1 MPGEAEAAQAPAVG
15 RHAAF
20 TVINPSGQKSTV
32 AIDRS
37 PFVFGRQADNDLA
50 LRDNRVSRVHARIVR
65 EEGGYFLE
73 DLNSRHGTF
82 LNGERL
88 ELRTRLKH
96 SDAVTFGFAD
106 GYQLVFQQVEPDMVR
121 LAGQIG
127 AGGPA
132 GELSK
137 LRALVEV
144 ARALRSSLSTQ
155 EVLES
160 VVDAAL
166 SVTRSDRGF
175 LFLKPSSAVPASGYS
190 PAQRSWGGEV
200 SPAAGTHGAL
210 GDSKDGMSRELELAV
225 ARDRQG
231 ARLTEADLRV
241 PRRVIQRALDSRRD
255 LLSMNFDPLVAGGE
269 EADHSI
275 ASLDL
280 RSVICLPL
288 VRIRTQT
295 AQDTIVSDPRDTF
308 GLIYLDSK
316 IELADLSA
324 GNREVLQTLAL
335 EASTILENAR
345 LLEGERAKQRM
356 EDELSIARQIQQ
368 TLLPENLPS
377 TGWFRAAAASIPSQQ
392 VGGDIYDIARIDDD
406 HWHFLLADV
415 SGKGVS
421 SALLAALLQ
430 GAFVLVPSETDGI
443 AQMLA
448 QLNRYVYERAEG
460 EKYATLFYGAL
471 TRDGSLRWCNAGH
484 CEPLVVHREGGMEA
498 LEGTSLPVGML
509 DYAEFEVRVAL
520 LRPGDKVVVYSDG
533 VTDASDP
540 AGERFGVERIRQVA
554 RMHAASAAAELHGAL
569 IQAVR
574 EFAGGAAQDDDVTLM
589 VVEFRP

>member
-1 MPGEAEAAQAPAVG
+1 MSAAAEPAGRGPAQSKPAVLE
-15 RHAAF
+15 
-20 TVINPSGQKSTV
+20 VVNPSGQKST
-32 AIDRS
+32 ISLDRS
-37 PFVFGRQADNDLA
+37 PFVFGRQAENDLT

-65 EEGGYFLE
+65 EAGGYFLE
-73 DLNSRHGTF
+73 DLGSRHGTY
-82 LNGERL
+82 LNGARVESRVRL
-88 ELRTRLKH
+88 AQ
-96 SDAVTFGFAD
+96 SDSITFGFPD
-106 GYQLVFQQVEPDMVR
+106 GYQLQFHQVEAEMSR
-121 LAGQIG
+121 LAGHLV
-127 AGGPA
+127 ASGPA

-175 LFLKPSSAVPASGYS
+175 LFLKPT
-190 PAQRSWGGEV
+190 GEG
-200 SPAAGTHGAL
+200 AG
-210 GDSKDGMSRELELAV
+210 RELELAV
-225 ARDRQG
+225 ARDKNG
-231 ARLTEADLRV
+231 IRLSEKDLRV
-241 PRRVIQRALDSRRD
+241 PRRVIQRALESRRD
-255 LLSMNFDPLVAGGE
+255 LLSMNFDPLTQGA
-269 EADHSI
+269 EAADMSI

-288 VRIRTQT
+288 VRIRSQ
-295 AQDTIVSDPRDTF
+295 AVQDTIVSDPRDTF
-308 GLIYLDSK
+308 GLIYIDSK
-316 IELADLSA
+316 VELADLSA

-345 LLEGERAKQRM
+345 LLEQERAKQRL
-356 EDELSIARQIQQ
+356 EDELNIARHIQQ

-377 TGWFRAAAASIPSQQ
+377 TGWFRAAAVSIPSQQ
-392 VGGDIYDIARIDDD
+392 VGGDVYDIARIDGE

-443 AQMLA
+443 SQMLA
-448 QLNRYVYERAEG
+448 QLNHYVYERAEG

-471 TRDGSLRWCNAGH
+471 LRDGSLRWCNAGH
-484 CEPLVVHREGGMEA
+484 CEPFVLHEDGGLEVLEA
-498 LEGTSLPVGML
+498 TSLPVGML
-509 DYAEFEVRVAL
+509 DGAEFEVRVAQ

-533 VTDASDP
+533 VSDAQNGT
-540 AGERFGVERIRQVA
+540 GETFGTGRIRAIVKE
-554 RMHAASAAAELHGAL
+554 HAASSAEQLHAAVAGA
-569 IQAVR
+569 VTR
-574 EFAGGAAQDDDVTLM
+574 FAGKTPQYDDVTLM
-589 VVEFRP
+589 VVEYVP